1 MKNIK
6 ISIKLV
12 ASFVISISAMLILS
26 TISKN
31 AFASYVESVKWSTH
45 TYQVINK
52 FDRLMAA
59 MVDMETGQRGYA
71 ITGKDSFL
79 VPYDMGTDTFEQE
92 YESLLSLTSD
102 NEEQQK
108 NLLKIKELKES
119 WVNVAEE
126 SKALRKRVNAGK
138 ASYKELVKY
147 EAAENGKQFMDDMRT
162 LVSASKEMENNLLAE
177 REVSQDKTYQT
188 TLIYLTKGSVFAAI
202 IILLGAISFTL
213 RIIIGLRK
221 VTKAAGAIAQ
231 GDFSFKLEQKSKDEI
246 GQLTGAF
253 ISLEGTVKGLI
264 DEVNTLSQNA
274 IAGDLSTRGDVSIVE
289 GEYKAIL
296 EGINKTL
303 DETTKPIAEAV
314 EVLNE
319 IKKGNLTVE
328 MQGEYQGDHEQIKTA
343 VNETV
348 EALFNVIGGIRDT
361 SELVHSSANQV
372 AETSRT
378 IAVGTT
384 EQACVMEEIA
394 ASIEEIAV
402 QTSQNAQKADEAK
415 NISSETSKLAELG
428 NERMHEMMKS
438 MEAIEVSSKQISSI
452 IEIIKE
458 IAAQTNMLSLNASIE
473 AARAGEQGRG
483 FAVVAEEVRE
493 LAERSA
499 GATQESIQVIQ
510 ESLKNV
516 ERGMEYAKIVNE
528 SLENILAE
536 SEKTANIVGT
546 IAEFCMTQT
555 NNVNDINKSIEQV
568 SGVIQ
573 TNAALSE
580 ESTAES
586 ESMNEQVVSLNEKI
600 GQYKLY

>member
-1 MKNIK
+1 
-6 ISIKLV
+6 
-12 ASFVISISAMLILS
+12 
-26 TISKN
+26 
-31 AFASYVESVKWSTH
+31 
-45 TYQVINK
+45 
-52 FDRLMAA
+52 MAA